1 VGCRPTS
8 GDANGAGNNKK
19 NKVGITPD
27 CFPRKEDTAGEAAY
41 WDAQEN
47 RRIQTSAEKQKKL
60 SLAAQNRRSIIPL
73 CRAIAD

>member
-8 GDANGAGNNKK
+8 GDANGTGNNKQ

-27 CFPRKEDTAGEAAY
+27 CFPRKENTAGEAAY

-60 SLAAQNRRSIIPL
+60 SLAVSVKT
-73 CRAIAD
+73 